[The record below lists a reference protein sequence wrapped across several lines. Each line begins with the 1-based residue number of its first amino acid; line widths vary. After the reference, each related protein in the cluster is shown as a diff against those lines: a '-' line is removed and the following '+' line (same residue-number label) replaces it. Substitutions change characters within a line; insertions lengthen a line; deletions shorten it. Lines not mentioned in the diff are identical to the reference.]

1 MEMELNL
8 SDKEIGLLAGR
19 FKILAEPSRLKI
31 LRSLFDGE
39 RSVNDIVE
47 ATGLLQ
53 ANVSKQLKLLANENI
68 LICEQK
74 GLKRYYSIS
83 DTTVVQICRLICGS
97 ENQGEK
103 Q

>member
-74 GLKRYYSIS
+74 GLKRYYSIA